1 VRFAALVLLFA
12 CSSGRDPNTTN
23 NVIQHVADP
32 APPEASVEPAPPI
45 ELTITEG
52 TPVALPDGVTIDV
65 THLGYLHLADSQ
77 NVSHATVIAVRGA
90 ERVEVP
96 LGRHHGGKEPEPDIW
111 KPALGW
117 EFQLVFSDPYHQPGS
132 AGIKARRPR

>member
-1 VRFAALVLLFA
+1 VRCAALVFLFA
-12 CSSGRDPNTTN
+12 CSSRPEPKTN
-23 NVIQHVADP
+23 EPVIQHVADP
-32 APPEASVEPAPPI
+32 ASPEASVEPTAPI

-52 TPVALPDGVTIDV
+52 APAALPDGVSVDV

-96 LGRHHGGKEPEPDIW
+96 LGRHHGGKDPEPDIW

-117 EFQLVFSDPYHQPGS
+117 EFQLVYSDPYRQPGS
-132 AGIKARRPR
+132 AQIKARRPR